1 MANEILNDSL
11 IYTLV
16 DYKVIE
22 LFISI
27 VQEIFKGECLFLDG
41 SNGKQVTIFSAQFPL
56 PLKFYLFKY

>member
-41 SNGKQVTIFSAQFPL
+41 SNGKQ
-56 PLKFYLFKY
+56 